1 MEEIFETL
9 RKQIKGDFDQN
20 NIIIIL
26 DNSISLTCKKHPIS
40 GTNNSI
46 IIIQPYLIDII
57 EKTGIQSI
65 SMYEQYQMIA
75 VYQNQIPYL
84 DLLIQVQWIKMS
96 LNLKCYFIRQFIQ
109 QKLLELNE
117 HITRHETITGKPLTK
132 EYSRFFNEPKK
143 QYELT
148 IKNYLQWKKILNL
161 LSEELLEQIFVYL
174 NDIDW
179 EEDQIDNILGQIS
192 EIEEE
197 LELDK
202 DLILLPNFPYIN
214 TYLEDY
220 KYLVIY
226 ESPKYILLQDIPNQL
241 YDYLEQIELFP
252 FQGYSTTHQELEYN
266 YNYHIRYRTQ
276 RLKIQNQIEQESQ
289 QLIKNLILSNQINN
303 VTPTQIKI
311 QF

>member
-75 VYQNQIPYL
+75 VYQNQI
-84 DLLIQVQWIKMS
+84 
-96 LNLKCYFIRQFIQ
+96 
-109 QKLLELNE
+109 
-117 HITRHETITGKPLTK
+117 
-132 EYSRFFNEPKK
+132 
-143 QYELT
+143 
-148 IKNYLQWKKILNL
+148 
-161 LSEELLEQIFVYL
+161 
-174 NDIDW
+174 
-179 EEDQIDNILGQIS
+179 DNILGQIS

-226 ESPKYILLQDIPNQL
+226 EVYSSTRYTKSIIRLSRTNRTIPIPKD
-241 YDYLEQIELFP
+241 
-252 FQGYSTTHQELEYN
+252 
-266 YNYHIRYRTQ
+266 TQ
-276 RLKIQNQIEQESQ
+276 PPT
-289 QLIKNLILSNQINN
+289 KN
-303 VTPTQIKI
+303 
-311 QF
+311 

>member
-1 MEEIFETL
+1 MEE
-9 RKQIKGDFDQN
+9 D
-20 NIIIIL
+20 
-26 DNSISLTCKKHPIS
+26 
-40 GTNNSI
+40 
-46 IIIQPYLIDII
+46 
-57 EKTGIQSI
+57 
-65 SMYEQYQMIA
+65 
-75 VYQNQIPYL
+75 
-84 DLLIQVQWIKMS
+84 
-96 LNLKCYFIRQFIQ
+96 
-109 QKLLELNE
+109 
-117 HITRHETITGKPLTK
+117 
-132 EYSRFFNEPKK
+132 
-143 QYELT
+143 
-148 IKNYLQWKKILNL
+148 LNL

-202 DLILLPNFPYIN
+202 DLILLPNFPYIKG
-214 TYLEDY
+214 YLEDY

-226 ESPKYILLQDIPNQL
+226 ESPKYILLQDIPNKL
-241 YDYLEQIELFP
+241 YDYLEQIDLIP
-252 FQGYSTTHQELEYN
+252 FQGYSTIFQELEYK

>member
-46 IIIQPYLIDII
+46 IIIQPYLIDTI

-84 DLLIQVQWIKMS
+84 RHINPSTMDKDVTKPK
-96 LNLKCYFIRQFIQ
+96 KCYFMGQFIE

-117 HITRHETITGKPLTK
+117 NITRYETITGKPLTK

-143 QYELT
+143 QYKLT
-148 IKNYLQWKKILNL
+148 IKNYLQWKI
-161 LSEELLEQIFVYL
+161 
-174 NDIDW
+174 
-179 EEDQIDNILGQIS
+179 
-192 EIEEE
+192 
-197 LELDK
+197 
-202 DLILLPNFPYIN
+202 
-214 TYLEDY
+214 
-220 KYLVIY
+220 
-226 ESPKYILLQDIPNQL
+226 
-241 YDYLEQIELFP
+241 
-252 FQGYSTTHQELEYN
+252 
-266 YNYHIRYRTQ
+266 
-276 RLKIQNQIEQESQ
+276 
-289 QLIKNLILSNQINN
+289 
-303 VTPTQIKI
+303 
-311 QF
+311 